1 MKINKV
7 INLEQLDAELNG
19 KGLNATLDNL
29 GKIIDVSLSDSNDAT
44 EEELE
49 NAIAAHIALP
59 KQEPTVAEKL
69 ATVGLNL
76 DDLKN
81 ALGL

>member
-19 KGLNATLDNL
+19 KGLNAKLDNL
-29 GKIIDVSLSDSNDAT
+29 GKIIDVCLADSNDAT

-49 NAIAAHIALP
+49 NAIAAHIALA
-59 KQEPTVAEKL
+59 KQEPTVEEKL
-69 ATVGLNL
+69 ASVGLNL
-76 DDLKN
+76 SDLKT